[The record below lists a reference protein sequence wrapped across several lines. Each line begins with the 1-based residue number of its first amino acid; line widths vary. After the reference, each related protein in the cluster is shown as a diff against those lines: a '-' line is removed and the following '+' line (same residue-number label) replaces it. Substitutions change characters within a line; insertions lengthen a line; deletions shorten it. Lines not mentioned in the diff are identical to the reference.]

1 MPAPKPPAAD
11 IRIGPVRA
19 AIWDNQ
25 TQDGQPFHTVTFS
38 RLYKNDDGE
47 WRDTPS
53 FRTRDL
59 LPLAKLADRA
69 HSKILQLK
77 EEARGA
83 GEEETDAES

>member
-1 MPAPKPPAAD
+1 MPTPKPPTTD
-11 IRIGPVRA
+11 IRIGAVRA
-19 AIWDNQ
+19 AIWDNE
-25 TQDGQPFHTVTFS
+25 TQDGQSFHTVTFS

-77 EEARGA
+77 EAGRGA
-83 GEEETDAES
+83 EEEATDVEP